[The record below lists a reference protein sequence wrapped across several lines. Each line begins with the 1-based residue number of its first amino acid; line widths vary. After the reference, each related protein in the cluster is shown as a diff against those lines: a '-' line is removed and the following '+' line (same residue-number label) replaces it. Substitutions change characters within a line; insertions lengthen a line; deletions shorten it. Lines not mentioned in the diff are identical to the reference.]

1 MIRILII
8 SFLVALSGALSPGP
22 VLTFTIYKTFKSNN
36 PFTGL
41 FIVLGHA
48 VLELALIVLLL
59 LGASFFFQNLIFL
72 ILIGIV
78 GGSCLITFGL
88 LTIRELYKKTYEV
101 KFDIND
107 ENMKGFKGNSFL
119 GGIFY
124 SVTNPYWTFWW
135 SAMGVSLMLN
145 LNISFQNPL
154 GLLLFFLG
162 HELGD
167 FVWYVPISIFVY
179 FGGKSLNPKVYKYV
193 LIVCGGFMIIFGIYL
208 ILNVLIVPP
217 TM

>member
-48 VLELALIVLLL
+48 VLEFALIVLLL

-72 ILIGIV
+72 ILIGII
-78 GGSCLITFGL
+78 GGSCLIIFGF
-88 LTIRELYKKTYEV
+88 LTIKEVYRKTYEV
-101 KFDIND
+101 KFDMNE

-124 SVTNPYWTFWW
+124 SITNPYWEFWW
-135 SAMGVSLMLN
+135 AVTGLTLMIN
-145 LNISFQNPL
+145 LNVSFQNPL
-154 GLLLFFLG
+154 RFLLFFLG

-167 FVWYVPISIFVY
+167 FVWYIPISIFVY
-179 FGGKSLNPKVYKYV
+179 FGGKSLNHKIYKYV
-193 LIVCGGFMIIFGIYL
+193 LIACGVFMIIFGIYL
-208 ILNVLIVPP
+208 SINIIIFPP
-217 TM
+217 NI